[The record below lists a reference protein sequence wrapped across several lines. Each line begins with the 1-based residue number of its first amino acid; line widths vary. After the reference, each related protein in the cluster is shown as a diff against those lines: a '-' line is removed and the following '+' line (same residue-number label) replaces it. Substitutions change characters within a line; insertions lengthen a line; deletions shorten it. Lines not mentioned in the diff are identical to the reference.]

1 MPPFFHIPVRMNPF
15 MPFTVLLRL
24 GLGTCIFIS
33 SLSSL
38 VGCDRIPFS
47 WTDRDFPLPR
57 DRSLEPTSL
66 LPYSLLLTC
75 RVLPPV

>member
-33 SLSSL
+33 SLSFL
-38 VGCDRIPFS
+38 VGCDQILL
-47 WTDRDFPLPR
+47 DRDLPLPR
-57 DRSLEPTSL
+57 DRSLD
-66 LPYSLLLTC
+66 
-75 RVLPPV
+75 